1 MTPFLRSIFE
11 RAVTIKPKN
20 STLRDKAVIQ
30 MQETIC
36 FEMTAVMDLVGQTIT
51 TLNGSTIKSHDG
63 KPVVGHGGLL
73 VPPSQYTWFEWQ
85 QENTSDE
92 PDFDM
97 ELLDRDTLVVTINAK
112 PRKYRMGAMVEYDEI
127 TNELSIDVMSDLDPT
142 VVMTSHVE
150 MYSDET
156 CRICCYG
163 NENDGDR
170 ELAKVAGYIGA
181 HVVAMILIINAP
193 YGIKTEAQPVHKA
206 HARVARGLGFELKP
220 HHYITLNK
228 TAPPPKYS
236 GHNPNGPA
244 FHKAFHF
251 VRSHL
256 RHYANNTQTLV
267 KAHWRGDPRLGICPM
282 PDYKVKP

>member
-11 RAVTIKPKN
+11 RAVTIKPK
-20 STLRDKAVIQ
+20 SKELRDKAVIQ
-30 MQETIC
+30 MQETVC
-36 FEMTAVMDLVGQTIT
+36 FEMTAVMDLVGQTIE
-51 TLNGSTIKSHDG
+51 TLNGSTIKAHDG
-63 KPVVGHGGLL
+63 RPVVGHGGLL

-92 PDFDM
+92 PDVDFDIM
-97 ELLDRDTLVVTINAK
+97 KDVLIVTINERPK
-112 PRKYRMGAMVEYDEI
+112 KYRMGAMVSYDEDSQK
-127 TNELSIDVMSDLDPT
+127 LHIDIMSDLDAT

-150 MYSDET
+150 MYDDET
-156 CRICCYG
+156 CRICCYKS
-163 NENDGDR
+163 ENDSD
-170 ELAKVAGYIGA
+170 EHLAKVAGYIGA

-206 HARVARGLGFELKP
+206 HARQARGLGFELKP

-256 RHYANNTQTLV
+256 RHFQKGGTTLV